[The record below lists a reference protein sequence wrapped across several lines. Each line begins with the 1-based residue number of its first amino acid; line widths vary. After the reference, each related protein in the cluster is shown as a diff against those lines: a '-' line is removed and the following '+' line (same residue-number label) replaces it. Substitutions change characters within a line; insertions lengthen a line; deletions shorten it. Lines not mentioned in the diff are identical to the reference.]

1 MEGKHSLST
10 KPTGR
15 AMTARDSLPRLL
27 LEALQSALRLL
38 LVSDV
43 PMDLPRERVKGV
55 RVLETLLLSSV
66 EKWTST
72 RRAE

>member
-1 MEGKHSLST
+1 
-10 KPTGR
+10 
-15 AMTARDSLPRLL
+15 MTARDSLPRLL

-43 PMDLPRERVKGV
+43 PMYLPRERVKGV